1 MKIKRCPNSGH
12 TPRGE
17 TDHIINDSL
26 SRCSPDRSFIYTCK
40 LVLRILASLQLR
52 TVTWETH
59 GVEISGVRAV
69 NEDTLVASAE
79 TGDEVTDVACI
90 ATEVGVQLT

>member
-1 MKIKRCPNSGH
+1 
-12 TPRGE
+12 
-17 TDHIINDSL
+17 
-26 SRCSPDRSFIYTCK
+26 
-40 LVLRILASLQLR
+40 
-52 TVTWETH
+52 VTWETH

-90 ATEVGVQLT
+90 ATEVSVQLT